1 MRGSEVN
8 EKRTH
13 HPVHRIV
20 NTHRRIALHHII
32 LCITIITPAS
42 SPLRLC
48 RVFLF
53 VLCE

>member
-1 MRGSEVN
+1 VL
-8 EKRTH
+8 
-13 HPVHRIV
+13 RIV

-32 LCITIITPAS
+32 LCIASSTSSHHIILCITIINPAS